1 MSDQHEEARSVDP
14 NLPHGFVERMN
25 VPFAVPKAV
34 GGVMGSA
41 APEIPFRRESIAEEC
56 AICRKM
62 RSDHIH
68 EASELAADP
77 ERWPL

>member
-25 VPFAVPKAV
+25 LPYAVPKAA
-34 GGVMGSA
+34 GGTMGVP
-41 APEIPFRRESIAEEC
+41 APEYAFRRKGVSEEC
-56 AICRKM
+56 AICRKV

-68 EASELAADP
+68 EASELAAEPDH
-77 ERWPL
+77 WPL